1 MTNPYTEA
9 KQKKILS
16 AEEHAMR
23 RTEMARRRKNLSEQ
37 RNEEEKMETINKLLK
52 KQAPKQQ
59 RRAPPLRNDGG
70 EMVGTPGSQGGDGE
84 ERWKPNKRFIRW
96 ISDRDGMRVGVP
108 EEWLSG
114 GDLAR
119 ASGFEAPTT
128 ARKGDRWKATGNG
141 VQELIS

>member
-1 MTNPYTEA
+1 M

-59 RRAPPLRNDGG
+59 RRAAGLRNEADAG
-70 EMVGTPGSQGGDGE
+70 VGTPGSQGGDE
-84 ERWKPNKRFIRW
+84 PDRPRKTYVRWVSNAA
-96 ISDRDGMRVGVP
+96 GLRVGVP
-108 EEWLSG
+108 EEWLG
-114 GDLAR
+114 GGELAK
-119 ASGFEAPTT
+119 ASGFEAQLQGALREQLAVP
-128 ARKGDRWKATGNG
+128 GVAT
-141 VQELIS
+141 